1 MWKRIIDKFLCLHRW
16 ESWTKV
22 QDYQDYRTSTYTD
35 ILICKECGKIKI
47 IKY

>member
-22 QDYQDYRTSTYTD
+22 QDYRASTYTD